1 MLTTLAWR
9 NLWRNKRRTFIVIAA
24 IMFAVL
30 LSTVMDSVQV
40 GVYEHNIKNM
50 VSFYTGYAQVHQKG
64 YWDNQILDNTFEETP
79 ELIGQIKANPHVTD
93 VVSRI
98 ESFALVASEDETIS
112 SQLIGFDP
120 ESEQVLTKLK
130 DKVVEGVY
138 PSKDDKALLVA
149 QGLAEKLGLGIGDS
163 MVLLGQG
170 YQGRS
175 AAGIYPIKAI
185 AKFGSPELNKSI
197 TYLPLKEAQFFFAAE
212 NRLTSYALVLDKG
225 SALEEVITDLNQK
238 LDTSTYEVMDWNE
251 MMPWLMQMQQADAGG
266 NKVMMGILYL
276 VIGFVIFGTLLM
288 MIQER
293 KYEFGVVMAVGM
305 KKYKVAIMTF
315 IEMFFMTVIGIVLS
329 FALTIPVLIYFNRN
343 PIELGGEMQEVY
355 QSYGFEAIIPASL
368 DPSIFIYQALTVF
381 VLALVVYVLSINKVF
396 RIRPVEAMRH

>member
-9 NLWRNKRRTFIVIAA
+9 NLWRNKRRTLIVIAA

-30 LSTVMDSVQV
+30 LSTVMDSIQV
-40 GVYEHNIKNM
+40 GVYENNIKNM
-50 VSFYTGYAQVHQKG
+50 VGFYSGYAQVHQNG

-79 ELIGQIKANPHVTD
+79 ELIEQIKANPHVTE

-98 ESFALVASEDETIS
+98 ESFALVASKDETTS
-112 SQLIGFDP
+112 SQLVGFDP
-120 ESEQVLTKLK
+120 DAEQVLTKLK
-130 DKVVEGVY
+130 DKIVAGEY

-170 YQGRS
+170 YHGMS

-185 AKFGSPELNKSI
+185 AKFGSPQLNKSM
-197 TYLPLKEAQFFFAAE
+197 TYLPLKEAQYFFAAE

-225 SALEEVITDLNQK
+225 SAVEEVVTDLRQK
-238 LDTSTYEVMDWNE
+238 LDMETYEIMDWNE
-251 MMPWLMQMQQADAGG
+251 MMPWLLQMQQADAGG
-266 NKVMMGILYL
+266 AKIMMGILYL

-293 KYEFGVVMAVGM
+293 KYEFGVIMAVGM
-305 KKYKVAIMTF
+305 KKYKVAIMTL
-315 IEMFFMTVIGIVLS
+315 IEMFFMTVIGIVAS

-343 PIELGGEMQEVY
+343 PIQLGGDSSEIY

-368 DPSIFIYQALTVF
+368 EPSIFGYQALVVF
-381 VLALVVYVLSINKVF
+381 ILALIVYVLSINKVF
-396 RIRPVEAMRH
+396 RIKPVEAMRH

>member
-9 NLWRNKRRTFIVIAA
+9 NLWRNKRRTLIVIAA

-40 GVYEHNIKNM
+40 GVYENNIKNM

-79 ELIGQIKANPHVTD
+79 ELIEQIKANPHVTE

-98 ESFALVASEDETIS
+98 ESFALVASEDETTS

-130 DKVVEGVY
+130 DKVVEGEY
-138 PSKDDKALLVA
+138 PSIDDKALLVG

-170 YQGRS
+170 YQGMS

-185 AKFGSPELNKSI
+185 AKFGSPQLNKSI
-197 TYLPLKEAQFFFAAE
+197 TYLPLKEAQYFFAAE

-225 SALEEVITDLNQK
+225 SAVEEVVADLRQN
-238 LDTSTYEVMDWNE
+238 LDTATYEVMDWNE

-293 KYEFGVVMAVGM
+293 KYEFGVIMAVGM
-305 KKYKVAIMTF
+305 KKYKVAIMTL
-315 IEMFFMTVIGIVLS
+315 IEMFFMTIIGIALS

-343 PIELGGEMQEVY
+343 PIELGGEMEEVY
-355 QSYGFEAIIPASL
+355 QQYGFEAIIPASL
-368 DPSIFIYQALTVF
+368 DPSIFTYQALIVF
-381 VLALVVYVLSINKVF
+381 ILAFIVYALSINKIF

>member
-9 NLWRNKRRTFIVIAA
+9 NLWRNKRRTLIVIAA

-40 GVYEHNIKNM
+40 GVYENNIKNM
-50 VSFYTGYAQVHQKG
+50 VSFYSGYAQVHQNG

-79 ELIGQIKANPHVTD
+79 ELIEQIKANPHVTE

-98 ESFALVASEDETIS
+98 ESFALVASEDETTS

-130 DKVVEGVY
+130 DKVVEGEY
-138 PSKDDKALLVA
+138 PSIDDKALLVG

-170 YQGRS
+170 YQGMS

-185 AKFGSPELNKSI
+185 AKFGSPQLNKSI
-197 TYLPLKEAQFFFAAE
+197 TYLPLKEAQYFFAAE

-225 SALEEVITDLNQK
+225 SAVEEVVSDLRQK
-238 LDTSTYEVMDWNE
+238 LDTATYEVMDWNE

-293 KYEFGVVMAVGM
+293 KYEFGVIMAVGM
-305 KKYKVAIMTF
+305 KKYKVAIMTL
-315 IEMFFMTVIGIVLS
+315 IEMFFMTIIGIVVS

-343 PIELGGEMQEVY
+343 PIKLGGEMEEVY
-355 QSYGFEAIIPASL
+355 QQYGFEAIIPASL
-368 DPSIFIYQALTVF
+368 DPSIFTYQALIVF
-381 VLALVVYVLSINKVF
+381 ILAFVVYALSINKIF